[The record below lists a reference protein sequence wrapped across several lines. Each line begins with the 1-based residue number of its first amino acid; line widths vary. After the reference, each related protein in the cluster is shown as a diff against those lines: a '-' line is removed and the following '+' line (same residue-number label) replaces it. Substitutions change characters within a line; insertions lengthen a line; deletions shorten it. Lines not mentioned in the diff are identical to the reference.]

1 MADFGKGL
9 TQVGNI
15 MKGADA
21 ATGANRA
28 RATGNAARRAED
40 MGNAMFDAAAPIL
53 MQPDVLAALPS
64 DLAARIK
71 LGDPAAVLEGMSYVA
86 RSGKIPRSIPS
97 DRQLARNNFPGPES
111 GFQMGMYGGRVP
123 TDSAGELIPAGSR
136 EVLRYPGAEEGFQMG
151 GGVPPQQFDP
161 MGLSV
166 PPPGSI
172 AVRQTPR
179 GGRQGSS
186 WPLVGGAIGAAAG
199 GKLLYD
205 ALQGDE
211 VQVQPEEATPETSEN
226 DSLPPVDQ
234 QMQEVQA
241 QAAAVVDQMMGRTQS
256 RRKPPR
262 PEGELF
268 ATQGERS
275 MEYELRPGTPQAR
288 TRDVLLDAG
297 VEPERAEGI
306 ARGIVSM
313 TEMERRAVIENGPA
327 RAQRASSEMQ
337 DRRRM
342 RGY

>member
-15 MKGADA
+15 LKGADA
-21 ATGANRA
+21 ATGANKA
-28 RATGNAARRAED
+28 RAAGNAARRAESLAD
-40 MGNAMFDAAAPIL
+40 VLFDAGAPIV
-53 MQPDVLAALPS
+53 MQPEVLATLPR
-64 DLAARIK
+64 DLASRIE
-71 LGDPAAVLEGMSYVA
+71 LGDSAAVVEGMMHIA
-86 RSGKIPRSIPS
+86 RAGKIPRSIPG
-97 DRQLARNNFPGPES
+97 DRQLARNPGGDA
-111 GFQMGMYGGRVP
+111 GFQMGRYGGRVP

-136 EVLRYPGAEEGFQMG
+136 EVLRYPDSEAGFQMG

-161 MGLSV
+161 TGLSV
-166 PPPGSI
+166 PQPG
-172 AVRQTPR
+172 AVTVRQTPR
-179 GGRQGSS
+179 TGGRGSS
-186 WPLVGGAIGAAAG
+186 KWPLVGGAAGAAAA

-205 ALQGDE
+205 AMQDDD
-211 VQVQPEEATPETSEN
+211 VSVTPEESTPETSEQA
-226 DSLPPVDQ
+226 SLPPVDQ
-234 QMQEVQA
+234 QMKEVQA
-241 QAAAVVDQMMGRTQS
+241 QAAAIVDQMMGGTQS

-297 VEPERAEGI
+297 IEPERAEGI

-313 TEMERRAVIENGPA
+313 SEMERQAVIDNGPA
-327 RAQRASSEMQ
+327 RARRASNEMQ
-337 DRRRM
+337 DRRRA